1 MEKQK
6 ALENFDFIYDGEH
19 EPEEEILE
27 GDDDAE
33 IIDEDETN
41 EPKSWID
48 DFISN

>member
-1 MEKQK
+1 MIKDKE
-6 ALENFDFIYDGEH
+6 FIYDGEN

-27 GDDDAE
+27 GDDEE